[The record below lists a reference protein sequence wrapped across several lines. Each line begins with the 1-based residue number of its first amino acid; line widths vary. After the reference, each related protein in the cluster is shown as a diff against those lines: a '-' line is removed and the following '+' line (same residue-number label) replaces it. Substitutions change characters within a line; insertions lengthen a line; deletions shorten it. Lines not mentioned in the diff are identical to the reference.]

1 MKDLPIFPCQDGM
14 ASLILSEIPY
24 KREAYILVRS
34 VFGSL
39 DGLLRECAAFCRSAG
54 AERIYAGGEQDF
66 SAYPVYAHIVERSL
80 DKALL
85 PETEAEAVLT
95 TDPEWTELYNRSF
108 HHVHGAKTYR
118 STPENAYFILEK
130 GQRIGLGQLIDNE
143 LAAVASLSPGCGEKS
158 LIALAKE
165 LPVDKIRLL
174 CAEENAPATRLYDRL
189 GFSRDRV
196 KRIWYEVG

>member
-1 MKDLPIFPCQDGM
+1 MKDLPLFPCQDGM

-24 KREAYILVRS
+24 KKEAYILVRS

-66 SAYPVYAHIVERSL
+66 SAYPVYAHIVARSL
-80 DKALL
+80 DKATL
-85 PETEAEAVLT
+85 PQTEAVAVLT
-95 TDPEWTELYNRSF
+95 TDPQWTALYNDSF
-108 HHVHGAKTYR
+108 RHVHGAKTYR

-158 LIALAKE
+158 LIALARE
-165 LPVDKIRLL
+165 LPVDKIHLL